1 MSKNLALPTIDIGGP
16 QLSMHSIREQCC
28 TTSVL
33 QAIQL
38 YQVILSLTYRI
49 HMIMFYM
56 TLLSSMV
63 GDSWGC
69 VLLYRELF
77 VSARG
82 DDSASWPVV
91 EHFVFH
97 LNEQLV

>member
-1 MSKNLALPTIDIGGP
+1 MLYHK
-16 QLSMHSIREQCC
+16 C
-28 TTSVL
+28 TTGYTTLSGNP
-33 QAIQL
+33 
-38 YQVILSLTYRI
+38 LSLTYRI

-91 EHFVFH
+91 KHFVFH
-97 LNEQLV
+97 LNEQPVGVVDQM